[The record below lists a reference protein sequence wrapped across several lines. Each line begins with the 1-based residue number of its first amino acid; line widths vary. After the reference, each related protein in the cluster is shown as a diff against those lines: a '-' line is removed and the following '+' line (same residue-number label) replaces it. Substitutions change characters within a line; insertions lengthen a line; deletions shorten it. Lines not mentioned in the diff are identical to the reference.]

1 MLELQGRLCDMG
13 CSFLPIEGGE
23 HPESHMHAHSKT
35 VNFRKEPSLVCLVL
49 GVAVIHCQGAITGR
63 ACLARQKSRWALCS
77 ALCFDGMQV
86 CMQSSTTTN
95 LVIVLSAKTRR
106 P

>member
-1 MLELQGRLCDMG
+1 MR
-13 CSFLPIEGGE
+13 CSFLPKEGGE
-23 HPESHMHAHSKT
+23 FPDSHTHAHSKT
-35 VNFRKEPSLVCLVL
+35 MIPRKEPSSVCLAL
-49 GVAVIHCQGAITGR
+49 GAAVIDCRGADGGR

-95 LVIVLSAKTRR
+95 LVVVLSAKTRR

>member
-1 MLELQGRLCDMG
+1 MR
-13 CSFLPIEGGE
+13 CSFLPKEGGDC
-23 HPESHMHAHSKT
+23 PESHVHAHSKT
-35 VNFRKEPSLVCLVL
+35 VIPRKEPSSVCLVL
-49 GVAVIHCQGAITGR
+49 GIAVIHCQGAFTGR

-95 LVIVLSAKTRR
+95 LVVVLSAKTRR